1 VLILRDAIISSKYY
15 SKVPY
20 RHHWQKRENI
30 STYTKNMK
38 YPKETGIYYY
48 ILGKHCFNA
57 LQVVQLFHTNRC
69 KIWPTVLVK
78 GFCKLAAQ
86 LVSGNSKLHELFRK
100 RSSYAIL
107 TVFSYFIL
115 NLNLT

>member
-1 VLILRDAIISSKYY
+1 
-15 SKVPY
+15 
-20 RHHWQKRENI
+20 
-30 STYTKNMK
+30 MK

-48 ILGKHCFNA
+48 ILGKHCFNT

-86 LVSGNSKLHELFRK
+86 LVSGNSKLHELLRK

-115 NLNLT
+115 SLNLTCFISEGYTVIYTEQLTSHCAVNP